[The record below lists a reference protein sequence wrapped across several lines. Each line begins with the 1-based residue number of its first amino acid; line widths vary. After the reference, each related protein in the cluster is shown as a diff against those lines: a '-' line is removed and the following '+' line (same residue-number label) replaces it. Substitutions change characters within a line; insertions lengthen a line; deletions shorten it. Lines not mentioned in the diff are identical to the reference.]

1 MEYCK
6 SLFVPRQRAPCVGV
20 PVTLSYYSG
29 KVASWGRGG
38 SIKLRDSVVYYI
50 SGCFFLALLKVI
62 PPQHACDKRPHRSI
76 RDSERSAET
85 EIPQQRRCEAL
96 QQSVKQL
103 IIRPVARVMSGV
115 NGARLSAAEE
125 ISLRNKKTKY

>member
-6 SLFVPRQRAPCVGV
+6 SLFVPHQRTPCVSV

-29 KVASWGRGG
+29 KVASWGRG
-38 SIKLRDSVVYYI
+38 DPTV
-50 SGCFFLALLKVI
+50 
-62 PPQHACDKRPHRSI
+62 Q
-76 RDSERSAET
+76 SERSAET
-85 EIPQQRRCEAL
+85 EIPQQRRCEVL

-115 NGARLSAAEE
+115 NGTRLSAAED
-125 ISLRNKKTKY
+125 ISLRNKKTKSESIKHINTVTHFCKPSSFNIASIAEQG